1 MRIAHTTRCCAV
13 GMAML
18 LVASGSPTQQGA
30 QLPLTQQQVAAAEQ
44 SAGVRPLTM
53 PTEGLP
59 PAYQGMPFHS
69 SVMAAGGVGPYT
81 MSLSG
86 DLPPGVI
93 YDPGYNVITL
103 DGVPTATGT
112 FNAQIT
118 VTDASGARVTQSY
131 TLDVLPV
138 SNITP
143 SPANISDPEATH
155 ISDADTLLPAAFIK
169 IGEAV
174 HITDAI
180 MKDSVLIAD
189 PEAVHINDKTTVIL
203 GAQIPEP
210 EAVHIND
217 KTTVIL
223 GAQIREPEAVHIND
237 KTTVILGAQIPEP
250 EAVHINDMTT
260 VMTQVGILPATVPAG
275 IYNQAYSQTFTA
287 AGNTGAV
294 TITPSNVNLPTGISF
309 GAVGSSI
316 TLSGT
321 PTQFGTFTF
330 SLTATDTVSTTT
342 INYTLQIAGPTPQTI
357 TVGTPL
363 PTPTFGGA
371 PFSVSAT
378 SDSGLPV
385 TITLLSGP
393 AIGQGGGPYAIIGAG
408 TAYFQATQTGDATYG
423 VATPVNF
430 SVTIAPAAQ
439 NITIG
444 ALPTPT
450 FGGAPFSVSATSD
463 SGLPVT
469 ITYVSGPATGS
480 GNGPYTATGGGT
492 VNFQATQ
499 AGNGNYAAA
508 TPVNFSVNIGMTTQN
523 ITVGAL
529 PAPTYG
535 GAPFTLSATSDSGL
549 PVTITYVSGP
559 VTGSGAGPYTITGAG
574 TANFQATQ
582 AGNASYSAA
591 TPMNFSVTIAQ
602 AAQNITVGALPTPT
616 FGGAPFNVGATS
628 DSGLPV
634 TITYVSGPAT
644 GSGSGPYTATG
655 AGTVNFTATQ
665 TGNANYAAATPVNF
679 SVNVSAASQI
689 ITVGA
694 LPTPVYGG
702 APFSVSA
709 SSNSGLPVTISP
721 LSGPASGSGNGPYTI
736 TGAGT
741 VDFQATQTGNANY
754 SAATPVNFSVTIAQA
769 PQIITVGA
777 LPTPTFGGAPF
788 SVNATS
794 NSGLPVTITY
804 VSGPATGSGN
814 GPYTATGTGMV
825 NFQATQA
832 GSANYLTA
840 TPVNFSVNVTAS
852 TQVITIGTLPTPT
865 YGGAPFNV
873 SANSSS
879 GLPVTITYVSG
890 PATGSGNGPY
900 TATGGGTV
908 NFQATQ
914 TGNINYSA
922 ATPVNFS
929 VTIAPA
935 VPTLAFA
942 AVPAHNYGDAP
953 FLATASSASNGAVS
967 YSLGGGP
974 GSINPITGLVTLSG
988 AGTLTLNASQLAT
1001 ANYTAANAQTILTI
1015 GKQGS
1020 VTAVSV
1026 NPTTVTPLQLVTLTA
1041 AVSPAVTGTPTG
1053 NVTFYDNN
1061 VQIGTPVAV
1070 AGGQAQL
1077 TTLLLSGS
1085 QSITATYSG
1094 DTNFLAS
1101 ASTAGAATIVSV
1113 APLDFTLTPLTSLT
1127 LSVVPGSTGS
1137 FAFNITPLFL
1147 IYPGPVSF
1155 TLTGL
1160 PTGATYTVTPS
1171 SVAANGGPQTVTVTI
1186 FTPAAVVRNSPPSRP
1201 GTTPLALAMLLPL
1214 LALSGLRHRRRWLGT
1229 LLLVVSIFAVGAL
1242 SGCGTGTNGNG
1253 FFGQAPKTYPVVV
1266 TISSG
1271 GVQHTLNVS
1280 LQIQ

>member
-1 MRIAHTTRCCAV
+1 MRVAHTTRCCAV

-644 GSGSGPYTATG
+644 GSGSGPYAATG

-721 LSGPASGSGNGPYTI
+721 
-736 TGAGT
+736 
-741 VDFQATQTGNANY
+741 
-754 SAATPVNFSVTIAQA
+754 
-769 PQIITVGA
+769 
-777 LPTPTFGGAPF
+777 
-788 SVNATS
+788 
-794 NSGLPVTITY
+794 
-804 VSGPATGSGN
+804 
-814 GPYTATGTGMV
+814 
-825 NFQATQA
+825 
-832 GSANYLTA
+832 
-840 TPVNFSVNVTAS
+840 
-852 TQVITIGTLPTPT
+852 
-865 YGGAPFNV
+865 
-873 SANSSS
+873 
-879 GLPVTITYVSG
+879 VSG

-1171 SVAANGGPQTVTVTI
+1171 SVAANGGLQTVTVTI

>member
-1 MRIAHTTRCCAV
+1 
-13 GMAML
+13 MAML

-30 QLPLTQQQVAAAEQ
+30 QRPLTQQQVAAAEQ

-393 AIGQGGGPYAIIGAG
+393 AIGKGGGPYAIIGAG

-444 ALPTPT
+444 ACPRRP
-450 FGGAPFSVSATSD
+450 
-463 SGLPVT
+463 
-469 ITYVSGPATGS
+469 
-480 GNGPYTATGGGT
+480 
-492 VNFQATQ
+492 
-499 AGNGNYAAA
+499 
-508 TPVNFSVNIGMTTQN
+508 
-523 ITVGAL
+523 
-529 PAPTYG
+529 
-535 GAPFTLSATSDSGL
+535 
-549 PVTITYVSGP
+549 
-559 VTGSGAGPYTITGAG
+559 
-574 TANFQATQ
+574 
-582 AGNASYSAA
+582 SAA
-591 TPMNFSVTIAQ
+591 LRSV
-602 AAQNITVGALPTPT
+602 
-616 FGGAPFNVGATS
+616 
-628 DSGLPV
+628 
-634 TITYVSGPAT
+634 
-644 GSGSGPYTATG
+644 
-655 AGTVNFTATQ
+655 
-665 TGNANYAAATPVNF
+665 
-679 SVNVSAASQI
+679 
-689 ITVGA
+689 
-694 LPTPVYGG
+694 
-702 APFSVSA
+702 
-709 SSNSGLPVTISP
+709 
-721 LSGPASGSGNGPYTI
+721 
-736 TGAGT
+736 
-741 VDFQATQTGNANY
+741 
-754 SAATPVNFSVTIAQA
+754 
-769 PQIITVGA
+769 
-777 LPTPTFGGAPF
+777 
-788 SVNATS
+788 
-794 NSGLPVTITY
+794 
-804 VSGPATGSGN
+804 
-814 GPYTATGTGMV
+814 
-825 NFQATQA
+825 
-832 GSANYLTA
+832 
-840 TPVNFSVNVTAS
+840 
-852 TQVITIGTLPTPT
+852 
-865 YGGAPFNV
+865 
-873 SANSSS
+873 
-879 GLPVTITYVSG
+879 
-890 PATGSGNGPY
+890 
-900 TATGGGTV
+900 
-908 NFQATQ
+908 
-914 TGNINYSA
+914 
-922 ATPVNFS
+922 
-929 VTIAPA
+929 
-935 VPTLAFA
+935 
-942 AVPAHNYGDAP
+942 
-953 FLATASSASNGAVS
+953 
-967 YSLGGGP
+967 
-974 GSINPITGLVTLSG
+974 
-988 AGTLTLNASQLAT
+988 
-1001 ANYTAANAQTILTI
+1001 
-1015 GKQGS
+1015 
-1020 VTAVSV
+1020 
-1026 NPTTVTPLQLVTLTA
+1026 
-1041 AVSPAVTGTPTG
+1041 
-1053 NVTFYDNN
+1053 
-1061 VQIGTPVAV
+1061 
-1070 AGGQAQL
+1070 
-1077 TTLLLSGS
+1077 
-1085 QSITATYSG
+1085 
-1094 DTNFLAS
+1094 
-1101 ASTAGAATIVSV
+1101 
-1113 APLDFTLTPLTSLT
+1113 
-1127 LSVVPGSTGS
+1127 
-1137 FAFNITPLFL
+1137 
-1147 IYPGPVSF
+1147 
-1155 TLTGL
+1155 
-1160 PTGATYTVTPS
+1160 
-1171 SVAANGGPQTVTVTI
+1171 
-1186 FTPAAVVRNSPPSRP
+1186 
-1201 GTTPLALAMLLPL
+1201 
-1214 LALSGLRHRRRWLGT
+1214 
-1229 LLLVVSIFAVGAL
+1229 
-1242 SGCGTGTNGNG
+1242 
-1253 FFGQAPKTYPVVV
+1253 
-1266 TISSG
+1266 
-1271 GVQHTLNVS
+1271 
-1280 LQIQ
+1280 